1 MTTTIDEQ
9 LRQLPETKEE
19 FVITT
24 SGMVLPPA
32 KKFWE
37 TNSKYFLLTGIWP
50 ELPDLLELNPS
61 FANNPNPANNNSPST
76 STPLT
81 PQQLESLIST
91 STTCQPYQMPLPK
104 MLPYF
109 LRVAEE
115 KPEGRLRAKSR
126 IAERYNYDKSPYYTE
141 ALRLIG
147 ESRRK
152 DLSPN
157 CQKVL
162 ALIIA
167 WTQFDLFNGIGG
179 RHGEFMTLS
188 TRRLAKE
195 INMSPEL
202 FRDCIGDL
210 EGAGIILPGKIGEIE
225 VITAEEWKQL
235 KSDVANLSTELG
247 GGEKGFWNPKSVQ
260 RKNWIYKLKVTCSE
274 DLPKFNPFTS
284 TDRTT
289 TTNTADTNS
298 TSITTEVGPAP
309 ISSLID
315 QLASRSAERPVER
328 PAEANAPSSS
338 QLETANT
345 NPINL
350 ASPAI
355 DLSTGFAPANSPA
368 IDLVPANS
376 PSSSQL
382 DRANSPAIDLTTA
395 IDLERTIEPT
405 SRQLAPNLTPQN
417 SACINENVNEDEN
430 EGFLKFEFRK
440 EEAIKPLNPMSDT
453 IPVAIVPV
461 PALPPIP
468 AIVPA
473 PAPTAISVPVI
484 ATITPAQDEKAS
496 DHRAPAIDKKAQRKL
511 DRANVRVK
519 QLDPVQKAKLDF
531 LTKEALLPHPEKG
544 INTGFDIEGALALA
558 VKKCFTLTDMKT
570 RYEQVKR
577 FQATYQILRNPHG
590 FMYYALI
597 RNLDIEKEVA
607 KDFERFVERHNRAIK
622 DDKKTPVVKSY
633 RSSPTEK
640 RATNFSSKNSS
651 NKATRW
657 PLAKTE
663 KEAADFSSEETNV
676 TVNDFTE
683 SEALDTLNLTP
694 EEYNAILQSARNQ
707 VLDSWNIALEHTEG
721 SVLLPGAEPNQLILQ
736 VPKRLYYVGSSKV
749 DKDLLR
755 IRMSQEIKKVLEQV
769 YRMHNYYVMWTDI
782 PESFGIGL

>member
-1 MTTTIDEQ
+1 
-9 LRQLPETKEE
+9 
-19 FVITT
+19 
-24 SGMVLPPA
+24 
-32 KKFWE
+32 
-37 TNSKYFLLTGIWP
+37 
-50 ELPDLLELNPS
+50 
-61 FANNPNPANNNSPST
+61 
-76 STPLT
+76 
-81 PQQLESLIST
+81 
-91 STTCQPYQMPLPK
+91 
-104 MLPYF
+104 
-109 LRVAEE
+109 
-115 KPEGRLRAKSR
+115 
-126 IAERYNYDKSPYYTE
+126 
-141 ALRLIG
+141 
-147 ESRRK
+147 
-152 DLSPN
+152 
-157 CQKVL
+157 
-162 ALIIA
+162 
-167 WTQFDLFNGIGG
+167 
-179 RHGEFMTLS
+179 
-188 TRRLAKE
+188 
-195 INMSPEL
+195 
-202 FRDCIGDL
+202 
-210 EGAGIILPGKIGEIE
+210 
-225 VITAEEWKQL
+225 
-235 KSDVANLSTELG
+235 
-247 GGEKGFWNPKSVQ
+247 
-260 RKNWIYKLKVTCSE
+260 
-274 DLPKFNPFTS
+274 
-284 TDRTT
+284 
-289 TTNTADTNS
+289 
-298 TSITTEVGPAP
+298 
-309 ISSLID
+309 
-315 QLASRSAERPVER
+315 
-328 PAEANAPSSS
+328 
-338 QLETANT
+338 
-345 NPINL
+345 
-350 ASPAI
+350 
-355 DLSTGFAPANSPA
+355 
-368 IDLVPANS
+368 
-376 PSSSQL
+376 
-382 DRANSPAIDLTTA
+382 
-395 IDLERTIEPT
+395 
-405 SRQLAPNLTPQN
+405 
-417 SACINENVNEDEN
+417 
-430 EGFLKFEFRK
+430 
-440 EEAIKPLNPMSDT
+440 MSDT

-531 LTKEALLPHPEKG
+531 LTNEALLPHPEKG
-544 INTGFDIEGALALA
+544 INTGFDIEWALALA